1 MECNDYVSVNIN
13 LIIVNNRNTR
23 KRYEI
28 CSKLTLKTPQQRHCR
43 RSGVFIVNFERISH
57 LFLAFQLFQLFHQFL
72 VFQLLT
78 LKM

>member
-1 MECNDYVSVNIN
+1 MEYNDYVSVNIN

-43 RSGVFIVNFERISH
+43 RSGVFIVNSERISH